1 MTDDYYSLI
10 AADNAL
16 ADIMYSV
23 IHKNPSMAD
32 IRKSAREVNYHLYGD
47 AACNAPQGWRAKLW
61 TYSDALL
68 DSRLGHNSAKESLLS
83 YRLRE
88 EYKKKIR

>member
-1 MTDDYYSLI
+1 MTDDIYSLI

-16 ADIMYSV
+16 ADIMYSIV
-23 IHKNPSMAD
+23 HKHPSTAE
-32 IRKSAREVNYHLYGD
+32 IRKTCREVHYHLYGTGI
-47 AACNAPQGWRAKLW
+47 CNAPQDWRAKVWAL
-61 TYSDALL
+61 SDALL
-68 DSRLGHNSAKESLLS
+68 DSPLGHNKDSLLS